1 MLKYYNWNKKRNNNQ
16 MNQIINNK
24 NYNNN
29 FNKPIINYLSILKL

>member
-29 FNKPIINYLSILKL
+29 FNKPIINYPSILKL